1 MVRDYLILFKA
12 RLCGMVLITTAVGFL
27 VASSSDIAWGRL
39 LAVLVGTAL
48 AAFGANGLNQFLERD
63 LDARMHRTRLRPLP
77 AGRLSSRQALTAG
90 LGVSLAGPLV
100 LWLGA
105 GWLSAALAVA
115 TILLYVLVY
124 TPLKRRSTLN
134 TAVGAVSG
142 ALPPV
147 IGWAGA
153 GQGLDLGAGLLFA
166 LLFLWQMPHFFA
178 LAWMYREDY
187 ARGGFRMLP
196 VVDPQG
202 RLTFPVTAV
211 FALMLLPLGLIVT
224 VAGLAGIWFALGSL
238 ILGAWWSVL
247 SLRLA
252 RSGSDRDARRVFL
265 ASLAYLPLVLG
276 LLVIDRGPAAGGGVA
291 LAAAIEDVR

>member
-12 RLCGMVLITTAVGFL
+12 RLCGMVLITTGVGYL
-27 VASSSDIAWGRL
+27 VASAPGIAWGRL
-39 LAVLVGTAL
+39 LVVLVGTGL
-48 AAFGANGLNQFLERD
+48 AAFGASALNQWLERVP
-63 LDARMHRTRLRPLP
+63 DALMRRTRLRPLP
-77 AGRLSSRQALTAG
+77 AGRMSARQALTAG
-90 LGVSLAGPLV
+90 LAVSVAGPLV

-105 GWLSAALAVA
+105 GWLPAALALA

-134 TAVGAVSG
+134 TAVGAISG

-153 GQGLDLGAGLLFA
+153 GQGLGLGAGLLFA

-178 LAWMYREDY
+178 LAWMYRDDY
-187 ARGGFRMLP
+187 ARGGYKMLP
-196 VVDPQG
+196 VMDPQG

-211 FALMLLPLGLIVT
+211 FALLLIPLGLIVT

-238 ILGAWWSVL
+238 ALGAWWSVL

-276 LLVIDRGPAAGGGVA
+276 LMVVDRGPLAGANVA
-291 LAAAIEDVR
+291 LAQAVEETR

>member
-1 MVRDYLILFKA
+1 MVRDFSILFKA
-12 RLCGMVLITTAVGFL
+12 RLCGMVLITTAVGYL
-27 VASSSDIAWGRL
+27 LASPGDLDWGRL
-39 LAVLVGTAL
+39 LLVLVGTGL
-48 AAFGANGLNQFLERD
+48 AAFGANALNQWLERGP
-63 LDARMHRTRLRPLP
+63 DAQMHRTRLRPLP
-77 AGRLSSRQALTAG
+77 AGRMSSRVALTAG
-90 LGVSLAGPLV
+90 LSVSIAGPLV

-105 GWLSAALAVA
+105 GWLPAALALG
-115 TILLYVLVY
+115 TNLIYVLVY

-147 IGWAGA
+147 IGWTGA
-153 GQGLDLGAGLLFA
+153 GHGLGLGAGLLFA

-187 ARGGFRMLP
+187 ARGGFKMLP

-202 RLTFPVTAV
+202 RLTFPVAAV
-211 FALMLLPLGLIVT
+211 FALLLLPLGLIVT
-224 VAGLAGIWFALGSL
+224 VAGLAGVWFALGSVA
-238 ILGAWWSVL
+238 LGSAWSVL

-252 RSGSDRDARRVFL
+252 RSGSDRDARLVFL

-276 LLVIDRGPAAGGGVA
+276 LMVVDRGP
-291 LAAAIEDVR
+291 LA

>member
-12 RLCGMVLITTAVGFL
+12 RLCGMVLITTAVGYV
-27 VASSSDIAWGRL
+27 VASSADLDWGRL
-39 LAVLVGTAL
+39 VVVIAGTGL
-48 AAFGANGLNQFLERD
+48 AAFGANALNQWLERD

-77 AGRLSSRQALTAG
+77 AGRLSSRQAVTAG
-90 LGVSLAGPLV
+90 VGVSVAGPLL
-100 LWLGA
+100 LWAGA
-105 GWLSAALAVA
+105 GWLPAALALA

-124 TPLKRRSTLN
+124 TPLKTRSTLN

-196 VVDPQG
+196 VVDPRG
-202 RLTFPVTAV
+202 HLTFPVTAV
-211 FALMLLPLGLIVT
+211 FALLLLPLGLIVT

-238 ILGAWWSVL
+238 ALGAWWSVL

-276 LLVIDRGPAAGGGVA
+276 LMVVDRGPTAGGSVA
-291 LAAAIEDVR
+291 LAHAVEETP

>member
-1 MVRDYLILFKA
+1 MVRDYLILFKV
-12 RLCGMVLITTAVGFL
+12 RLCGMVLITTAVGYL
-27 VASSSDIAWGRL
+27 VASSGSLDWGRL
-39 LAVLVGTAL
+39 LLVLVGTAL
-48 AAFGANGLNQFLERD
+48 AAFGANALNQWLERGP
-63 LDARMHRTRLRPLP
+63 DALMHRTRHRPLP
-77 AGRLSSRQALTAG
+77 AGRMSSRRALAAG
-90 LGVSLAGPLV
+90 LAVSSAGPLV
-100 LWLGA
+100 LWFGA
-105 GWLSAALAVA
+105 GRLPAVLALA

-153 GQGLDLGAGLLFA
+153 GHGLGLGAGLLFT

-178 LAWMYREDY
+178 LAWMYRDDY
-187 ARGGFRMLP
+187 ARGGYKMLP
-196 VVDPQG
+196 VLDPHG
-202 RLTFPVTAV
+202 RLTFPVAAV
-211 FALMLLPLGLIVT
+211 FALLLLPLGLIVT

-238 ILGAWWSVL
+238 ALGTWWSVL

-276 LLVIDRGPAAGGGVA
+276 LMVIDRGPLAGQNVA
-291 LAAAIEDVR
+291 LARVVEEAR

>member
-1 MVRDYLILFKA
+1 MVRDYLVLFKA
-12 RLCGMVLITTAVGFL
+12 RLCGMVLITTAVGYL
-27 VASSSDIAWGRL
+27 VASSGDIAWGRL
-39 LAVLVGTAL
+39 LVVLLGTGL
-48 AAFGANGLNQFLERD
+48 AAFGANALNQWLERD
-63 LDARMHRTRLRPLP
+63 LDARMQRTRMRPLP
-77 AGRLSSRQALTAG
+77 AGRMSSRQAVTAG
-90 LGVSLAGPLV
+90 IGASVAGPLV
-100 LWLGA
+100 LWAGA
-105 GWLSAALAVA
+105 GWLPAALALA
-115 TILLYVLVY
+115 TNLLYVLVY

-187 ARGGFRMLP
+187 ARGGLRMLP
-196 VVDPQG
+196 VVDPLG
-202 RLTFPVTAV
+202 RLTFPVTTV
-211 FALMLLPLGLIVT
+211 FALLLLPLGLIVT

-238 ILGAWWSVL
+238 ALGAWWSVL

-276 LLVIDRGPAAGGGVA
+276 LMVIDRGPAAVA
-291 LAAAIEDVR
+291 RAVEVLR

>member
-1 MVRDYLILFKA
+1 MFRDYLILFKA

-27 VASSSDIAWGRL
+27 VAPSSEIAWGRL
-39 LAVLVGTAL
+39 FAVLVGTGL
-48 AAFGANGLNQFLERD
+48 AAFGANALNQWLERD
-63 LDARMHRTRLRPLP
+63 LDLRMHRTRRRPLP

-90 LGVSLAGPLV
+90 VGVSVAGPLV
-100 LWLGA
+100 LWVGA
-105 GWLSAALAVA
+105 GWLPAAIALG

-153 GQGLDLGAGLLFA
+153 GQGLGLGAGLLFA

-196 VVDPQG
+196 VVDPRG
-202 RLTFPVTAV
+202 RLTFPVAAV
-211 FALMLLPLGLIVT
+211 FALLLLPLGLIVT
-224 VAGLAGIWFALGSL
+224 VAGLAGIWFAIGSL
-238 ILGAWWSVL
+238 VLGAWWSVL

-276 LLVIDRGPAAGGGVA
+276 LMVIDRGPASGGGVA
-291 LAAAIEDVR
+291 VARAAEDTR